1 MQSQLLRQEELQ
13 RTHFSFA
20 MRLGLPSTC
29 SVRGPVSY
37 LGGIRDLWVMGLV
50 NKEMSIICRKPA
62 VQKNLITR
70 NWMRLM
76 KSTGTGID
84 PQEFST
90 LLQSHQ
96 CVVAGAF
103 ALQSVT
109 GVNFGPGRENG
120 PNMQVYCTTS
130 GYKEVLHYLENLG
143 YIPQRQL
150 NKTIAEC
157 TFSPMCHSITRHGVD
172 LVRMCENLQPKNAVA
187 QFDYSY
193 VMTMLHSYGN
203 VSFGRRHE
211 R

>member
-29 SVRGPVSY
+29 SVNGPVSY

-62 VQKNLITR
+62 VQKNLISR
-70 NWMRLM
+70 NWTRLM

-84 PQEFST
+84 PEEFST

-143 YIPQRQL
+143 YIPQRQWISSIRISL
-150 NKTIAEC
+150 WTGFQSILSCEFSWLKHIATSRNDGIWKER
-157 TFSPMCHSITRHGVD
+157 PQV
-172 LVRMCENLQPKNAVA
+172 E
-187 QFDYSY
+187 
-193 VMTMLHSYGN
+193 
-203 VSFGRRHE
+203 RRYLS
-211 R
+211 